1 MWVGIGHYAFG
12 HGHWL
17 EWNIRFLDEFADF
30 LFGAG
35 DCGAFADHH
44 ERTFGLPQQCERRV
58 DGFACRHHGGGRV
71 GCRPHQ
77 AVGFALAQGLRHGV
91 IGEIDVHRAW
101 AS

>member
-1 MWVGIGHYAFG
+1 MEYP
-12 HGHWL
+12 
-17 EWNIRFLDEFADF
+17 FLDEFADF

-44 ERTFGLPQQCERRV
+44 ERTFGLLQQCERRV

-71 GCRPHQ
+71 GLPSTSGGRL
-77 AVGFALAQGLRHGV
+77 ALAQGLCHGV